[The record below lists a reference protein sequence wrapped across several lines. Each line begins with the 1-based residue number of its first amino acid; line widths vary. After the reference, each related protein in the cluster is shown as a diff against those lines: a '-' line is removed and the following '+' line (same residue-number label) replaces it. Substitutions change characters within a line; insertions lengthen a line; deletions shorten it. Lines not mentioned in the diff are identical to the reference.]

1 MRIKIVLL
9 LSLLILAIGC
19 VGVLYA
25 EDANTPADPN
35 AIVDPNG
42 ENDPNLVVPE

>member
-1 MRIKIVLL
+1 MRIKFLL
-9 LSLLILAIGC
+9 LFSLLIIAIGA
-19 VGVLYA
+19 VSVLYA